1 MQKSMDGSDRVS
13 VDQFGQAVQAQTG
26 RSNPASVRA
35 RVAAAIRT
43 ALADRRMPL
52 VVAILAAVGMLPALS
67 GGWQLDDY
75 FQRATILGYGD
86 SKPINTFI
94 QYIDRAHNLSQMDFG
109 TMPWWGSPDLHQ
121 AFLRYA
127 STLTMMLDYRL
138 WPNHPALMHLHSL
151 LWLSAAVLVA
161 ALVYREVLGAN
172 WVAGLAA
179 LMYALDGA
187 HAVPAAYLANRNA
200 LIACCFGFLSVL
212 AFVRWRKHGRA
223 MTRWLSVLM
232 LALALSAGEMGLA
245 TVAYLFSY
253 SLTVDEDGFRAR
265 LMRLLPHGAVLA
277 AWALIYKIG
286 NFGSHGSGFYVDP
299 LRDPLGFAG
308 SFCQRAAFLMMG
320 QWSPV
325 PAEMSMANAPG
336 SPAFF
341 HLSVFSFVVAVMV
354 AVLFIPLI
362 LRDRVARF
370 WSLGVLLSLVP
381 IGAVGP
387 ENRLLGFV
395 GLGSMALLAQMTQA
409 LFAGT
414 FVASV
419 PRVWKGFAWAA
430 TLLLLLIH
438 LIAAPFLGIA
448 RIAYQANV
456 SSRMERAMASVP
468 SDPKIASQD
477 LVLINPPDH
486 IYLVTAIWTVKQLE
500 NLPRPRH
507 MRALSTGG
515 RLAVTRVGARSLQ
528 VSFPDGFFPTAFSRF
543 VRSSNERF
551 SAGQHF
557 DLPGFSVVVESLDAQ
572 GDPEQVLYEFPV
584 PLEDP
589 SLRWMTWQDG
599 VYVPWTPPAI
609 GQTQTFSPERG
620 IF

>member
-1 MQKSMDGSDRVS
+1 MVQPDRVS
-13 VDQFGQAVQAQTG
+13 ADQFGEAADAG
-26 RSNPASVRA
+26 RSNPASFATRD
-35 RVAAAIRT
+35 RVAAGIRT
-43 ALADRRMPL
+43 ALAHRRLPA
-52 VVAILAAVGMLPALS
+52 VVAILAAIAMMPALS
-67 GGWQLDDY
+67 GGWQMDDY
-75 FQRATILGYGD
+75 FQRVTLLGLGD

-151 LWLSAAVLVA
+151 IWLAAAVLVA
-161 ALVYREVLGAN
+161 ALLYREVLGAT
-172 WVAGLAA
+172 WMAGLAA

-212 AFVRWRKHGRA
+212 AFVRWRKHGHA
-223 MTRWLSVLM
+223 TTRWVSVLM

-245 TVAYLFSY
+245 TVAYLFAY
-253 SLTVDEDGFRAR
+253 ALTVDRDGIRAR
-265 LMRLLPHGAVLA
+265 LMRLLPHGGVLG
-277 AWALIYKIG
+277 AWALIYKLG

-299 LRDPLGFAG
+299 LRDPIGFAG
-308 SFCQRAAFLMMG
+308 SFCQRAAFLLMG
-320 QWSPV
+320 QWSPL
-325 PAEMSMANAPG
+325 PAEMSMGPAPG
-336 SPAFF
+336 TSAFF
-341 HLSVFSFVVAVMV
+341 HISVFSFVVVAIV
-354 AVLFIPLI
+354 AVLFIPI
-362 LRDRVARF
+362 VVRDRVARF
-370 WSLGVLLSLVP
+370 WGLGALLSLIP
-381 IGAVGP
+381 IAAVGP
-387 ENRLLGFV
+387 ENRVLGFV
-395 GLGSMALLAQMTQA
+395 GLGSMALLAQLTQG
-409 LFAGT
+409 LFAGS
-414 FVASV
+414 FAA

-438 LIAAPFLGIA
+438 LIAAPLLGIA
-448 RIAYQANV
+448 RIDYQAQV

-468 SDPKIASQD
+468 SDPQIASQD

-486 IYLVTAIWTVKQLE
+486 VYLVTAIWSMKRLE
-500 NLPRPRH
+500 NLPTPRH

-515 RLAVTRVGARSLQ
+515 ELEVTHVGPRSLQ
-528 VSFPDGFFPTAFSRF
+528 VRFPDGFFPTAFSRF
-543 VRSSNERF
+543 VRSPNERF
-551 SAGQHF
+551 AVGQHF
-557 DLPGFSVVVESLDAQ
+557 ELPGFSVVVEALDAQ
-572 GDPEQVLYEFPV
+572 GDPEQVRYEFPV

-589 SLRWMTWQDG
+589 SLRLMSWHDG